1 MESLFI
7 AWRLTGDPQYRAW
20 GWGIFEA
27 IEKHCRIESGG
38 YASVLNVDALP
49 VKLEDKMETFL
60 MVRVPRPPHAAPPH
74 HTRLLTDLFVAW
86 TERDAEVPVSA
97 ILGRHRPPTIK
108 YVLSRSLQCGV
119 R

>member
-7 AWRLTGDPQYRAW
+7 AWRLTGDPQYREW

-49 VKLEDKMETFL
+49 VELEDKMETFL
-60 MVRVPRPPHAAPPH
+60 MVRVLRPHSLPGS
-74 HTRLLTDLFVAW
+74 LTDVWA
-86 TERDAEVPVSA
+86 R
-97 ILGRHRPPTIK
+97 
-108 YVLSRSLQCGV
+108 
-119 R
+119 

>member
-7 AWRLTGDPQYRAW
+7 AWRLTGDPQYREW

-49 VKLEDKMETFL
+49 VELEDKMETFL
-60 MVRVPRPPHAAPPH
+60 MVRVPLALRRTRP
-74 HTRLLTDLFVAW
+74 LTG
-86 TERDAEVPVSA
+86 VPGLG
-97 ILGRHRPPTIK
+97 LGRARH
-108 YVLSRSLQCGV
+108 
-119 R
+119 